1 MADETYLER
10 LRFVVGGVGRNGLP
24 DLPKHLLIAAL
35 LEAANNIEDA
45 PKQEVQA
52 LLHRAAIGLRNAN
65 SSPNELTLDDALS
78 AAAKDMMLS
87 RQDLVPRIL
96 REWLHIKGYLND
108 SAFNLDGRT
117 QTS

>member
-1 MADETYLER
+1 MTDR
-10 LRFVVGGVGRNGLP
+10 LHLAHKCGRASDGALVVHGKTPAISRYPHAARN
-24 DLPKHLLIAAL
+24 
-35 LEAANNIEDA
+35 A

-52 LLHRAAIGLRNAN
+52 LLHRAAISLQNAN

-108 SAFNLDGRT
+108 SAFNLDERT
-117 QTS
+117 KTS